1 MANTMHAYLKEYGD
15 VPFTERPMNDVDSL
29 VLCQLAYLKFDGLV
43 PGIDTNAPSVTL
55 KELAKHPM
63 ADGLFADERF
73 EKDNRELF
81 ARMLAG
87 RRFCNLKLNCYI
99 NIVEKEWETQFAAIT
114 CILEDNTIYVAFR
127 GTDETIVGWKE
138 DFNMAYLSPVPGQA
152 MSVKY
157 LNMVTEKFGNLFY
170 VGGHSKGGNFAVYSA
185 MKCVPKVQERI
196 LKVYCMDGP
205 GFRPEVLEECG
216 YDKIADRVVKLLPH
230 SSLVGMLFEWDTRYR
245 VVESGS
251 FGLAQHNPYNWK
263 VKNGEFVMAED
274 IYERARLTDSTL
286 NEWILSLDE
295 GQIRLFV
302 DTLYRVISASE
313 ADDLIAITA
322 DWKRSMMG
330 VAAALKEVD
339 EDTMKML
346 QQVIRDLF
354 ELARVRMREELG
366 IPVRKASGLAKSAR
380 RGKRRT
386 EAVPPTA

>member
-43 PGIDTNAPSVTL
+43 PGIDANAPSVTL

-81 ARMLAG
+81 ERMLAG

-157 LNMVTEKFGNLFY
+157 LNMVTEKFSNLFY
-170 VGGHSKGGNFAVYSA
+170 VGGHSKGGNFAIYSA

-216 YDKIADRVVKLLPH
+216 YDRIADRVVKLLPH

-295 GQIRLFV
+295 EQIRLFV

-366 IPVRKASGLAKSAR
+366 IPVRKTSGLAKSAR

>member
-1 MANTMHAYLKEYGD
+1 
-15 VPFTERPMNDVDSL
+15 
-29 VLCQLAYLKFDGLV
+29 
-43 PGIDTNAPSVTL
+43 
-55 KELAKHPM
+55 
-63 ADGLFADERF
+63 
-73 EKDNRELF
+73 
-81 ARMLAG
+81 
-87 RRFCNLKLNCYI
+87 
-99 NIVEKEWETQFAAIT
+99 
-114 CILEDNTIYVAFR
+114 
-127 GTDETIVGWKE
+127 
-138 DFNMAYLSPVPGQA
+138 
-152 MSVKY
+152 
-157 LNMVTEKFGNLFY
+157 
-170 VGGHSKGGNFAVYSA
+170 
-185 MKCVPKVQERI
+185 
-196 LKVYCMDGP
+196 
-205 GFRPEVLEECG
+205 
-216 YDKIADRVVKLLPH
+216 DKIADRVVKLLPH

>member
-1 MANTMHAYLKEYGD
+1 MANTIHAYLKEYGD

-43 PGIDTNAPSVTL
+43 PGIDENAPSVTL
-55 KELAKHPM
+55 KELEGHPLVN
-63 ADGLFADERF
+63 GLFADERY

-81 ARMLAG
+81 ERMCAG
-87 RRFCNLKLNCYI
+87 RRFCNLKLNSYI
-99 NIVEKEWETQFAAIT
+99 NIVEKEWETQFAAVT
-114 CILEDNTIYVAFR
+114 YILEDNTIYVAFR

-152 MSVKY
+152 MSAKY
-157 LNMVTEKFGNLFY
+157 LNLVTEKFSNLFY

-185 MKCVPKVQERI
+185 MKCVPEVQERI
-196 LKVYCMDGP
+196 LKIYSMDGP

-216 YDKIADRVVKLLPH
+216 YDRIADRVVKLLPH
-230 SSLVGMLFEWDTRYR
+230 SSMVGMLFEWDTRYR

-274 IYERARLTDSTL
+274 IYERARLADNTL
-286 NEWILSLDE
+286 NEWIISQDE
-295 GQIRLFV
+295 QQIRLFV
-302 DTLYRVISASE
+302 DTLYQVIAASE

-330 VAAALKEVD
+330 VVSAIKEVD

-346 QQVIRDLF
+346 QQVVKGLF
-354 ELARVRMREELG
+354 ELARVRMKEELG
-366 IPVRKASGLAKSAR
+366 MPIKKASGLTKSKHR
-380 RGKRRT
+380 EKRRT